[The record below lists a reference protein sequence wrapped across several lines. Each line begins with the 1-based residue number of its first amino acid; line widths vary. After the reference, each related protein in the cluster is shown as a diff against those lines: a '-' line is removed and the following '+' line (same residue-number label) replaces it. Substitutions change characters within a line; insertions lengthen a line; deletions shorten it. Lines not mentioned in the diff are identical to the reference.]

1 VAYVRKVRT
10 ASGAVAVQVVRKD
23 RGRVVI
29 LAHVG
34 SAHTD
39 AELGILLD
47 EARQI
52 VTGEQEALDI
62 EVPARPERI
71 EDVPDWR
78 TSTLIPAPA
87 APKGAPVGSGRT
99 AATSSRL
106 LYDVLGAVY
115 DWLGFDAVA
124 DPVFRDLVIA
134 RIVEPTS
141 KLDSLRVLA
150 DLGAELVSYKTIDR
164 HVRMIESGGYRD
176 VVAEKCFS
184 YATDCGGLSLLLYD
198 VTTLYF
204 EAESED
210 DLRKVGYSKER
221 RVDPQIVV
229 GLLVDRTGFP
239 LEIGCYEGN
248 TAETTTIVPIVT
260 SFIERH
266 GLNGASMVVAADAGM
281 LSASNLKALDA
292 LGLSFIVGSRMT
304 KAPGDLESH
313 FHWNGD
319 VFTDG
324 QVIDTAT
331 PRHGNTKVN
340 DPALRAE
347 PVWNRDT
354 HPGAWRAIW
363 SYSAKRARRDQKTL
377 AAQEARARAIVGG
390 DKKAKSARFVKV
402 RGDDRTFDE
411 AGLARAQSL
420 VGLKGYVTN
429 LPAEV
434 MPAAEVITKYHDLWH
449 VEKSFRMSKTDLNA
463 RPMFNRVR
471 DAIEAH
477 LTIVF
482 TALAVSH
489 CVQARTG
496 LAIGKIVKQLR
507 PLRSA
512 TIVINGATQ
521 SFPPEIPEPQRKI
534 LTHLGFKPGY

>member
-47 EARQI
+47 EARQV

-292 LGLSFIVGSRMT
+292 LGLSFIVGSRLT

-489 CVQARTG
+489 CIQARTG

-521 SFPPEIPEPQRKI
+521 SFPPEIPEPQQKI